1 VPIRWDAVAEA
12 TRRSERRLAEVVRDL
27 VDARR
32 RAGLSQAA
40 VAGAIDTSRSLV
52 AAWEAG
58 RIVPNAVQ
66 LARWGSAVGLDVSL
80 RAFPGG
86 PPLRDAGQ
94 LRLLTRFRGL
104 IGDSW
109 AWRAEVPVG
118 VDPSDRRAIDAV
130 IVRAGRRVG
139 IEAITRLVDAQG
151 QVRPILLKQEGS
163 GIEVFVLALSD
174 SRLNREA
181 VVVGAP
187 TLGPAFP
194 CSPRTCLAAL
204 RRGEPPPANGIVF
217 A

>member
-1 VPIRWDAVAEA
+1 M
-12 TRRSERRLAEVVRDL
+12 AEVVRDI

-32 RAGLSQAA
+32 RAGLSQSA
-40 VAGAIDTSRSLV
+40 VATAIGTSRSLV
-52 AAWEAG
+52 AAWEAR

-86 PPLRDAGQ
+86 PPLRDVGQ
-94 LRLLTRFRGL
+94 LRLLTRLRDL

-118 VDPSDRRAIDAV
+118 ADPSDRRAIDAV
-130 IVRAGRRVG
+130 IVRAERRVG
-139 IEAITRLVDAQG
+139 VEAITRLVDAQG
-151 QVRPILLKQEGS
+151 QVRPILLKQEAS
-163 GIEVFVLALSD
+163 GIDVFVLALSD
-174 SRLNREA
+174 SRLNRDA

-187 TLGPAFP
+187 TLRPAFP
-194 CSPRTCLAAL
+194 CSSRTALAAL
-204 RRGEPPPANGIVF
+204 RRGVPPPANAIVF